1 MRRPRLESE
10 ERMKRRE
17 ANFELLR
24 IVAML
29 MIITLHYLDKG
40 GILPRPEDTFSGTGY
55 LAWALEALCVCSVN
69 VYVLLGAYFLAD
81 KEYQPMRAVKI
92 WRQVLFYSISIAA
105 VFYVSA
111 AVAGYGRQGS
121 VPPSLFNPYELLHY
135 IFPIVTEHYWFA
147 TSYILMTLFA
157 PLLNEGLKKL
167 PRRRYRLGVAFLL
180 LLLSVSKSAL
190 PVTLETD
197 RMGYDPIWFLCLY
210 LIGAYIRYREDEREQ
225 EPFRLR
231 CPLAGYLLCSAAI
244 FVSLVIVHAFYEK
257 TGSLQGYI
265 NRQYQYNSIFC
276 LSAGICLFLAFQK
289 IRVPE
294 AAAEAVRRIAGASF
308 GVYLIHEHY
317 CVRYQWSR
325 WLQTEKF
332 ADTPLFL
339 LHWAVSIAAVYAIC
353 MCVELCRQ
361 KLFAALSRVGTR
373 KGGKRRN
380 ENGQNMCG
388 NGKA

>member
-1 MRRPRLESE
+1 
-10 ERMKRRE
+10 MKRRE

-40 GILPRPEDTFSGTGY
+40 GILPGPEDTFSGTGY

-69 VYVLLGAYFLAD
+69 VYVLISAYFLAD

-92 WRQVLFYSISIAA
+92 WRQVLFYSLAIAA
-105 VFYVSA
+105 TFYVPA
-111 AVAGYGRQGS
+111 TITVYRIQGS
-121 VPPSLFNPYELLHY
+121 VPLSTFSPYELLHY

-147 TSYILMTLFA
+147 TSYILMVLFA

-167 PRRRYRLGVAFLL
+167 PRKQYRLGIAFLL
-180 LLLSVSKSAL
+180 LLLSVSKSVL

-197 RMGYDPIWFLCLY
+197 RMGYDAIWFLCLY
-210 LIGAYIRYREDEREQ
+210 LIGAYIRYREDETDQ
-225 EPFRLR
+225 ETFRLR
-231 CPLAGYLLCSAAI
+231 HPFAGYLLCGAAI

-257 TGSLQGYI
+257 TGSLPGYI

-276 LSAGICLFLAFQK
+276 LAAGICLFLAFQK

-294 AAAEAVRRIAGASF
+294 GAAEAVCRIAGASF

-317 CVRYQWSR
+317 CMRYQWNR
-325 WLQTEKF
+325 WLRTEKF

-339 LHWAVSIAAVYAIC
+339 LHWAVSIIAVYAVC
-353 MCVELCRQ
+353 MCIELCRQ
-361 KLFAALSRVGTR
+361 KLFAAVSRGRTP
-373 KGGKRRN
+373 KGGKRQK
-380 ENGQNMCG
+380 ENGQNMCE